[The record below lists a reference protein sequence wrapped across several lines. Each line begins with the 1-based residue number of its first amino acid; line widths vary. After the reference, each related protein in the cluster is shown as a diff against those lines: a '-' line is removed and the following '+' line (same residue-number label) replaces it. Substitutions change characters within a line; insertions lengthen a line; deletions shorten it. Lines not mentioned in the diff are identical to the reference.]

1 MDGQNARQECELN
14 AVIAW
19 GGEYTANNTIAERL
33 KIMSALSF
41 KTENLPRISWQTV
54 AILVLLTSQAV
65 LLAILSC
72 RAFNASFQ
80 TRSSEL
86 QRLEAAAERI
96 DAALVEMKDR
106 RGSAFGVDEAKEST
120 QERMR
125 AVYDRAGRLDDDVA
139 ARDAQIRELQGQ
151 LNEARD
157 KILALEISAKRNEER
172 MKSLVDS
179 LRTETGKLAGGNR

>member
-1 MDGQNARQECELN
+1 
-14 AVIAW
+14 
-19 GGEYTANNTIAERL
+19 
-33 KIMSALSF
+33 
-41 KTENLPRISWQTV
+41 
-54 AILVLLTSQAV
+54 
-65 LLAILSC
+65 
-72 RAFNASFQ
+72 
-80 TRSSEL
+80 
-86 QRLEAAAERI
+86 
-96 DAALVEMKDR
+96 MKDR